1 MSARRMKHMRKKERG
16 KEDEREER
24 ERERERESK
33 MRIILLNDLLLFI
46 DVFSI

>member
-1 MSARRMKHMRKKERG
+1 MKHMRKKERG
-16 KEDEREER
+16 KEDEKER